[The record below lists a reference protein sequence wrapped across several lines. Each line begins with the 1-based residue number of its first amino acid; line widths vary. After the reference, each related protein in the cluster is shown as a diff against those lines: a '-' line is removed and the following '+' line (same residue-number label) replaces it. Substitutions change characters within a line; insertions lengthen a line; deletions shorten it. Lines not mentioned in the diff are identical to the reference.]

1 MPLLDAKN
9 GFELRLVEDAYTNHG
24 SGGYSLELT
33 SLEDGRLSA
42 AILVDTSGLSQTA
55 VELKFPSKA
64 YTVSEGKYGS
74 WPGAKADGL
83 ERKLELDQPG
93 VLRYVAQL
101 KQPGARGVDGKF
113 ELLRIVLDPV
123 QQG

>member
-1 MPLLDAKN
+1 MLDAKD
-9 GFELRLVEDAYTNHG
+9 GFELRLVGATYTDHG
-24 SGGYSLELT
+24 SGGYTLELT
-33 SLEDGRLSA
+33 ALEDGRLSA

-64 YTVSEGKYGS
+64 YSVAEGEYGS
-74 WPGAKADGL
+74 WPGQKAAGL
-83 ERKLELDQPG
+83 SRKLELDRPG

-113 ELLRIVLDPV
+113 ELLRVVLDPA
-123 QQG
+123 QPS